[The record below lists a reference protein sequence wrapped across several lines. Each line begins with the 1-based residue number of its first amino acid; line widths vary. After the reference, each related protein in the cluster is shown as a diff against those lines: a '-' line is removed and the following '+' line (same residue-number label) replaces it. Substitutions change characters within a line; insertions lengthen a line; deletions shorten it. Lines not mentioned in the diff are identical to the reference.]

1 MEIKNKILERNLIY
15 DNTIVLKYHIEYPQI
30 VPDSTVY
37 IRRFNLYNE
46 NIALSLQQ
54 KAENELFKEAIELYK
69 FNKKNNYPTMVY
81 EVYQNYKITFNSWK
95 IISLFIDEYTFT
107 GGAHGNTIRTSQ
119 TWDLSRGRQIELY
132 QFFNN
137 PYFIL
142 QILKN
147 IKMQIEENPEIYFDD
162 ACCLLIDTF
171 NPQSFYLDQRSI
183 IIYFQ
188 QYDIAPYSSGIREFS
203 IFTALLFWYKSE
215 L

>member
-1 MEIKNKILERNLIY
+1 MQIEMKTLQRNLIY
-15 DNTIVLKYHIEYPQI
+15 DNTIILKYHIEYPQI
-30 VPDSTVY
+30 LYNDTIY
-37 IRRFNLYNE
+37 TRRFNLYNE

-54 KAENELFKEAIELYK
+54 KAENELFNEAIDLYK
-69 FNKKNNYPTMVY
+69 FNKENNYPIMVY
-81 EVYQNYKITFNSWK
+81 EVYQTYKITFNLRN

-107 GGAHGNTIRTSQ
+107 GGAHGSTIRTSQ
-119 TWDLSRGRQIELY
+119 TWNLNHGKQIELY

-147 IKMQIEENPEIYFDD
+147 IKTQIQENPSIYFDD

-171 NPQSFYLDQRSI
+171 NPQSFYLEQNSI

-188 QYDIAPYSSGIREFS
+188 QYDIAPYASGIIEFP
-203 IFTALLFWYKSE
+203 INLINK
-215 L
+215 